1 MINFIPWRSK
11 GISYLGLGFSE
22 ITNEAFMNSSLF
34 WEWPNARKTIFVT
47 LNHITSIT
55 VACCFESDIMHNKH
69 TTILFQV
76 VLEDFHWWRS
86 KKQLNIDSSWQ
97 CLSIAQWLQC
107 LHLGELILIVNKYKL
122 RRDKTHTAWRL
133 GQWKLICS
141 DQSYVLEFD
150 FSLSVCKRTVG
161 QQLPWH

>member
-1 MINFIPWRSK
+1 MKIQRYILS
-11 GISYLGLGFSE
+11 GIRFLRDYKWSLHE
-22 ITNEAFMNSSLF
+22 SSLF
-34 WEWPNARKTIFVT
+34 WEWPNAWKTIFVT

-55 VACCFESDIMHNKH
+55 VACCFLSDIMHNKY

-122 RRDKTHTAWRL
+122 RRDKTHTARRTSWPMKVNL
-133 GQWKLICS
+133 QWSRPNSWICLFVECLQKDCVTTIS
-141 DQSYVLEFD
+141 MAIA
-150 FSLSVCKRTVG
+150 
-161 QQLPWH
+161 